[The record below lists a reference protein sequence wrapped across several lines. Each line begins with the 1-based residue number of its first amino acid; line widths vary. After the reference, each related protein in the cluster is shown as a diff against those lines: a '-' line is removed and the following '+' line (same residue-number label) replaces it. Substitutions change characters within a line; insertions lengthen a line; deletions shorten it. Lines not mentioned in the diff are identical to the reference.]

1 MITSEIKNFYLF
13 TKDSYGTKTVSIPLL
28 WCSMKTYYEENSSKK
43 DEWQWHDP
51 FITSLSEEE
60 IFSKFKDNPPHVAG
74 FSVFVWNEIYMDDLA
89 AKIKQKYPN
98 CLIIYGGPQQNV
110 KHNKNYF
117 QDKPWV
123 DMVFPSD
130 AYGEIVIKEV
140 LDHYPIDNYE
150 LVPYGYY
157 TDQAKQKHFSV
168 TGIDKRA
175 FHWPN
180 NIFKAQAKHILP
192 YLTQARIQNFDIV
205 ALYDTARGCP
215 YKCIYCEWGGGTHT
229 KVVKKPYTTVLDE
242 LEWLS
247 AEAKITRIEIT
258 DANFGIMGVDLEIA
272 QHLADLKNKYKYP
285 KNVDITNAKN
295 NIDRVLDIMEIF
307 LDADMISQYI
317 IPIQTLDPITKENI
331 QRTDIPFEQ
340 QIEGLAR
347 LRKNKNGAKMITF
360 FESIMGLPGDS
371 YQVNCSQIDTLYEHH
386 QPLGSMLNHTW
397 MLLPETPAF
406 TPEMREQ
413 FKIKTVKKTL
423 DFFTKIKPGIVVSGP
438 IPDNTMAA
446 WTNSSVEIV
455 VSTYSYTTEE
465 WISML
470 RLNNLVIA
478 GERLG
483 INDYL
488 LKYLVQEHNLRPS
501 QVLTDI
507 LDYAYIQGFKNSDV
521 NEFFK
526 IEQHHIIEWLYQDNL
541 DSGIDIGENFPFLI
555 PYYAFLLLIT
565 SSNSAVINEL
575 AEMFAEKYQDEK
587 VKDLG
592 QYISNSLMGIN
603 YFGPREFITSY
614 DWLNYF
620 DNDSILAE
628 EGSYSYQTV
637 DSAHNCRTLQE
648 YYCWMLDKHNENK
661 TLMAQIK

>member
-43 DEWQWHDP
+43 NQWLWHDP

-60 IFSKFKDNPPHVAG
+60 IFSKFKDSPPHVAG

-140 LDHYPIDNYE
+140 LDHYPIANYE

-157 TDQAKQKHFSV
+157 TDQTKQKHFSI

-175 FHWPN
+175 FQWPK
-180 NIFKAQAKHILP
+180 NIFKAQAEHILP
-192 YLTQARIQNFDIV
+192 YLTQAKIQNFDIV

-258 DANFGIMGVDLEIA
+258 DANFGIMSVDLEIA
-272 QHLADLKNKYKYP
+272 QHLADLKNKYGYP

-360 FESIMGLPGDS
+360 FESIMGLPGDN
-371 YQVNCSQIDTLYEHH
+371 YQVNCRQIDTLYEYR

-446 WTNSSVEIV
+446 WSNSSVEIV
-455 VSTYSYTTEE
+455 VSTYSYSTEE
-465 WISML
+465 WVKML

-483 INDYL
+483 INDYF
-488 LKYLVQEHNLRPS
+488 LKYLVQEHGLQPS

-507 LDYAYIQGFKNSDV
+507 LDYAYIYGFKNSDV

-526 IEQHHIIEWLYQDNL
+526 IEHLHVIEWLYQDNL
-541 DSGIDIGENFPFLI
+541 DSGIDIGEDFPFLI

-565 SSNSAVINEL
+565 LSNSAVINEL
-575 AEMFAEKYQDEK
+575 AEMFSKKYQDEK

-592 QYISNSLMGIN
+592 QYISNSLMGID
-603 YFGPREFITSY
+603 YSGSHEFITIY
-614 DWLNYF
+614 NWLNYF
-620 DNDSILAE
+620 DNDSILIR
-628 EGSYSYQTV
+628 GSYSYQTI
-637 DSAHNCRTLQE
+637 DSAHSCRTLQE
-648 YYCWMLDKHNENK
+648 YYCWMLGKHNENK
-661 TLMAQIK
+661 TLMAQVK

>member
-1 MITSEIKNFYLF
+1 
-13 TKDSYGTKTVSIPLL
+13 
-28 WCSMKTYYEENSSKK
+28 
-43 DEWQWHDP
+43 
-51 FITSLSEEE
+51 
-60 IFSKFKDNPPHVAG
+60 
-74 FSVFVWNEIYMDDLA
+74 
-89 AKIKQKYPN
+89 
-98 CLIIYGGPQQNV
+98 
-110 KHNKNYF
+110 
-117 QDKPWV
+117 
-123 DMVFPSD
+123 
-130 AYGEIVIKEV
+130 V
-140 LDHYPIDNYE
+140 LDHYPIANYE

-157 TDQAKQKHFSV
+157 TDQTKQKHFSV

-175 FHWPN
+175 FQWPE
-180 NIFKAQAKHILP
+180 NIFKAQARYILP

-258 DANFGIMGVDLEIA
+258 DANFGIMSVDLEIA
-272 QHLADLKNKYKYP
+272 QHLADLKNKYGYP

-295 NIDRVLDIMEIF
+295 NIDRVLDIMETF
-307 LDADMISQYI
+307 LGADMISQYI
-317 IPIQTLDPITKENI
+317 IPIQTLDPTTKKNI

-360 FESIMGLPGDS
+360 FESIMGLPGDN
-371 YQVNCSQIDTLYEHH
+371 YQVNCRQIDTLYEYH

-406 TPEMREQ
+406 TPEMREK

-423 DFFTKIKPGIVVSGP
+423 DFFTKIKQGVEITGP
-438 IPDNTMAA
+438 VPDNTMAA

-455 VSTYSYTTEE
+455 VGTYSYSTEE
-465 WISML
+465 WIKML

-488 LKYLVQEHNLRPS
+488 LKYLVQEHNLQPS
-501 QVLTDI
+501 QVLSDI
-507 LDYAYIQGFKNSDV
+507 LDYAYLHGFKNSDV
-521 NEFFK
+521 NDFFK
-526 IEQHHIIEWLYQDNL
+526 IEQDHVTRWIYQDNL
-541 DSGIDIGENFPFLI
+541 DSGIDIGKDFPFLI

-565 SSNSAVINEL
+565 LSNSAVINEL

-592 QYISNSLMGIN
+592 QYISNSLMGID
-603 YFGPREFITSY
+603 YFQSRNFITAY
-614 DWLNYF
+614 NWLNYF
-620 DNDSILAE
+620 DKGSILTT
-628 EGSYSYQTV
+628 GSHSYQTV
-637 DSAHNCRTLQE
+637 DSAHNCHTLQE

-661 TLMAQIK
+661 TLMAQVK

>member
-1 MITSEIKNFYLF
+1 MITSDIKNFYLF

-43 DEWQWHDP
+43 DEWQWHTP
-51 FITSLSEEE
+51 FITSLSEKE
-60 IFSKFKDNPPHVAG
+60 IFSKFEDNPPHVAG

-89 AKIKQKYPN
+89 AKIKQKYPD

-117 QDKPWV
+117 QNKPWV

-140 LDHYPIDNYE
+140 LDHYPIADYE

-157 TDQAKQKHFSV
+157 TDQDKQKHFSV

-175 FHWPN
+175 FQWPK
-180 NIFKAQAKHILP
+180 NIFKAQAEYILP
-192 YLTQARIQNFDIV
+192 YLTQMRMQNFDIV

-272 QHLADLKNKYKYP
+272 QHLADLKNKYRYP

-371 YQVNCSQIDTLYEHH
+371 YQVNCRQIDTLYEYH

-455 VSTYSYTTEE
+455 VSTYSYTTKE
-465 WISML
+465 WINML

-488 LKYLVQEHNLRPS
+488 LKYLVQEHSLQPS

-565 SSNSAVINEL
+565 SSNSAVISEL
-575 AEMFAEKYQDEK
+575 AEMFVEKYQDEK
-587 VKDLG
+587 IKDLG

-603 YFGPREFITSY
+603 YFGPHKFITSY

-620 DNDSILAE
+620 NKDSILTK
-628 EGSYSYQTV
+628 GSYNYQTV
-637 DSAHNCRTLQE
+637 DSAHNCQSLQE
-648 YYCWMLDKHNENK
+648 YYCWMLDKHNKNK
-661 TLMAQIK
+661 TLMAQLK